1 VEQNEMAEEPIFRDR
16 REAGR
21 ELARRLQKY
30 AGRQDLL
37 VLGIPRGG
45 VPVAF
50 EVASALKAPL
60 DIFVSRKLGV
70 PGQEELAFGAVA
82 SGGTRILDNQIVNAV
97 GLSELDIEHI
107 AARENQELQ
116 RREQVFRDGRPPLD
130 VEGKIVVLVDDGIAT
145 GASTRVAIAALRQMR
160 PAEIVVAAPVVPL
173 WTYERLRREADD
185 VIGVHTPKSFFAIG
199 EFYDDFS
206 QATDEEVMELLR
218 QASSK
223 DRKDPR
229 AAPPHKV
236 DGEVRT

>member
-1 VEQNEMAEEPIFRDR
+1 MAEEPIFRDR

-37 VLGIPRGG
+37 VLGVPRGG

-82 SGGTRILDNQIVNAV
+82 RGGTRILDEEIVNAV
-97 GLSELDIEHI
+97 GLSEEEIERI
-107 AARENQELQ
+107 AARENQELA
-116 RREQVFRDGRPPLD
+116 RREQVFRAGRPPLD
-130 VEGKIVVLVDDGIAT
+130 AEGKTVVLLDDGIAT
-145 GASTRVAIAALRQMR
+145 GASIRVAIAALRQRR
-160 PAEIVVAAPVVPL
+160 PAEIVIAAPVVPRA
-173 WTYERLRREADD
+173 TSERLRREADD
-185 VIGVHTPKSFFAIG
+185 VIAVHTPKSFYAIG

-206 QATDEEVMELLR
+206 QVTDEEVIELLR
-218 QASSK
+218 QAASK
-223 DRKDPR
+223 APIDPQ
-229 AAPPHKV
+229 AAPSRKA
-236 DGEVRT
+236 DGEART

>member
-1 VEQNEMAEEPIFRDR
+1 MAEEPIFRDR

-30 AGRQDLL
+30 AGRQDLI

-82 SGGTRILDNQIVNAV
+82 SGGTRILDEEIVSAV
-97 GLSELDIEHI
+97 GISEAEIERI
-107 AARENQELQ
+107 AARETQELL
-116 RREQVFRDGRPPLD
+116 RREQVFRAGRPPLD
-130 VEGKIVVLVDDGIAT
+130 LAGKTVVLVDDGIAT
-145 GASTRVAIAALRQMR
+145 GASIRVAIAALRQR
-160 PAEIVVAAPVVPL
+160 RTAEIVVAAPVVPL
-173 WTYERLRREADD
+173 STYERLRRESDD
-185 VIGVHTPKSFFAIG
+185 VICVHTPKSFYAIG

-206 QATDEEVMELLR
+206 QVTDEEVIELLR

-223 DRKDPR
+223 NSKDPR
-229 AAPPHKV
+229 AAPPYKV
-236 DGEVRT
+236 DGEART